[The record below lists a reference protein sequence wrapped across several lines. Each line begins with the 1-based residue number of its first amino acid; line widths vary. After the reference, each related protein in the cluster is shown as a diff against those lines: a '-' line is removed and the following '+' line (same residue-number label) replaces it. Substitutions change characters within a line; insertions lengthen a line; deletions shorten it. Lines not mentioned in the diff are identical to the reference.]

1 MKWIV
6 LWITLFLAWVMV
18 FVATPR
24 LALLGSGSSLD
35 NLGNGIG
42 HVGNPTGSPVEFQA
56 DPVGR
61 ITVAAQPPASA
72 GDSQSR
78 TGTSRCRPAVIRLTQ
93 PWRRAKE
100 PVYVASFG
108 AFTPDFE
115 VEPNEHWKQLGE
127 HRTSSI
133 LEASTEVETSCDAST
148 CRTCVVAITAPY
160 RVRAER
166 NSAARGPARGLLCA
180 GADAPARTAARSGHT
195 QSPEDGSRGGETES
209 CVGKGPAGGTREPRQ
224 WKRSRGATDHGQGRA
239 GPGARTAESRGL
251 LGQGERSPGPS
262 GAIPE
267 RESTAMETVPQ
278 PIARVDAG
286 TRIDMGHHAGTCP
299 VHGLSS

>member
-78 TGTSRCRPAVIRLTQ
+78 TGTRRCRPAVIRLTQ

-148 CRTCVVAITAPY
+148 CRTCVVAITARIGFAPSEIRLHEDLRRDY
-160 RVRAER
+160 CARALTLQHEQQHAAVTRRAQRMAVEEARRNLAWARDRQAGLVSRASGREAAEQQIMGKVEQDLVRALQKAEDYSDR
-166 NSAARGPARGLLCA
+166 ANARL
-180 GADAPARTAARSGHT
+180 DH
-195 QSPEDGSRGGETES
+195 PEQYRRESR
-209 CVGKGPAGGTREPRQ
+209 RQ
-224 WKRSRGATDHGQGRA
+224 WRLCRNR
-239 GPGARTAESRGL
+239 
-251 LGQGERSPGPS
+251 
-262 GAIPE
+262 
-267 RESTAMETVPQ
+267 
-278 PIARVDAG
+278 
-286 TRIDMGHHAGTCP
+286 
-299 VHGLSS
+299 